1 VKPRVL
7 SGVHL
12 TGWGAYAP
20 SLILTNAGLERMVE
34 TSDEWIASRT
44 GIRERRIAG
53 PDETTASMGAI
64 AGLRAI
70 ATAGLQP
77 EDIDLILVGT
87 LTPDYPLPSAAVLVK
102 ESIGNTGAAAMDLA
116 AACSGF
122 VYGYAMA
129 HAYLSSGLGK
139 HALVIGS
146 ETMSRCTDFADR
158 ATCVLF
164 GDGAGAAVLSASD
177 EPGGTLGME
186 LTTDTAATYS
196 IWIPAGG
203 ATRPANE
210 ATVAAR
216 EHYMRMK
223 GGETFKLAVRKLTA
237 TTVRA
242 LENAGLALEDVDL
255 VVPHQAN
262 SRIIEATARA
272 LGFPME
278 KVFLNIHRYGNTSAA
293 SVPIALSEA
302 VEEGRI
308 HKGDRV
314 VLVAFG
320 AGGTAGAVALEWTAD
335 PADRLRS
342 EQSRPQDIRILD
354 PGIEPV
360 NPLPPALEWLLEEA
374 PADAGNGHRPGLD
387 ARSTTTISDAAVSD
401 ATVSGAGRSAAVTRP
416 EP

>member
-1 VKPRVL
+1 
-7 SGVHL
+7 
-12 TGWGAYAP
+12 
-20 SLILTNAGLERMVE
+20 LILTNGGLERMVE
-34 TSDEWIASRT
+34 TSDEWIATRT

-53 PDETTASMGAI
+53 PDETTASMGAV

-102 ESIGNTGAAAMDLA
+102 EAIGNTRAAAMDLA

-129 HAYLSSGLGK
+129 HAYLASGLGR

-186 LTTDTAATYS
+186 MTTDSAATYS
-196 IWIPAGG
+196 IWIPGG
-203 ATRPANE
+203 AAARPSTAE
-210 ATVAAR
+210 TVAAR
-216 EHYMRMK
+216 EHYMRMR

-242 LENAGLALEDVDL
+242 LENAGLTLEDVDL

-278 KVFLNIHRYGNTSAA
+278 KVFLNIGRYGNTSAA

-302 VEEGRI
+302 VAEGRI
-308 HKGDRV
+308 QKGDRV

-342 EQSRPQDIRILD
+342 EQIRPEDIHILD

-374 PADAGNGHRPGLD
+374 TSDAGNGHRPGLD
-387 ARSTTTISDAAVSD
+387 ARSTTTISDATVSD
-401 ATVSGAGRSAAVTRP
+401 ETVSGAGRSAPVTRP
-416 EP
+416 ER

>member
-1 VKPRVL
+1 VKPRFL
-7 SGVHL
+7 SGVHV

-20 SLILTNAGLERMVE
+20 SLVLTNADLERLVE
-34 TSDEWIASRT
+34 TSDEWIVSRT

-53 PDETTASMGAI
+53 PGETTASMAAI

-102 ESIGNTGAAAMDLA
+102 EAIGNTKAAAMDLA

-139 HALVIGS
+139 HALVVGS
-146 ETMSRCTDFADR
+146 ETMSRCTDFTDR
-158 ATCVLF
+158 GTCVLF

-210 ATVAAR
+210 ATVAGR
-216 EHYMRMK
+216 EHLMRMK
-223 GGETFKLAVRKLTA
+223 GGETFKVAVRRLGSTSL
-237 TTVRA
+237 RA
-242 LENAGLALEDVDL
+242 LEKAGMGLDDVDL

-262 SRIIEATARA
+262 IRILEALAKSMS
-272 LGFPME
+272 FPME
-278 KVFLNIHRYGNTSAA
+278 RVFVNIDRYGNTSAA
-293 SVPIALSEA
+293 SVPIALVEA
-302 VEEGRI
+302 VAEGRI
-308 HKGDRV
+308 KQGDRI

-335 PADRLRS
+335 PADRLRA
-342 EQSRPQDIRILD
+342 DAVD
-354 PGIEPV
+354 PDSISISVPNIEPV
-360 NPLPPALEWLLEEA
+360 NPFPPALEWLLEKVES
-374 PADAGNGHRPGLD
+374 DAGNGRRPGPD
-387 ARSTTTISDAAVSD
+387 ARSTTTISDAAVS
-401 ATVSGAGRSAAVTRP
+401 GAGRSAAVTPP
-416 EP
+416 ER

>member
-1 VKPRVL
+1 M
-7 SGVHL
+7 
-12 TGWGAYAP
+12 A
-20 SLILTNAGLERMVE
+20 
-34 TSDEWIASRT
+34 
-44 GIRERRIAG
+44 
-53 PDETTASMGAI
+53 AI

-102 ESIGNTGAAAMDLA
+102 EAIGNTRAAAMDLA

-139 HALVIGS
+139 HALVVGS
-146 ETMSRCTDFADR
+146 ETMSRCTDFTDR
-158 ATCVLF
+158 GTCVIF

-223 GGETFKLAVRKLTA
+223 GGETFKVAVRRLGSTSL
-237 TTVRA
+237 RA
-242 LENAGLALEDVDL
+242 LEKAGMGLDDVDL

-262 SRIIEATARA
+262 IRILEALAKSMS
-272 LGFPME
+272 FPME
-278 KVFLNIHRYGNTSAA
+278 RVFVNIDRYGNTSAA
-293 SVPIALSEA
+293 SVPIALVEA
-302 VEEGRI
+302 VSEGRI
-308 HKGDRV
+308 KQGDRI

-320 AGGTAGAVALEWTAD
+320 AGGTSAAIALQWTAD
-335 PADRLRS
+335 PAHRLRA
-342 EQSRPQDIRILD
+342 DAVD
-354 PGIEPV
+354 PDSISISVPNIEPV
-360 NPLPPALEWLLEEA
+360 NPFPPALEWLLEKAE
-374 PADAGNGHRPGLD
+374 PAAGSGNGRHPGLD
-387 ARSTTTISDAAVSD
+387 AASATSISDAAVS
-401 ATVSGAGRSAAVTRP
+401 GAGNAAVTRP